1 MRALVISGG
10 GSKGAFAG
18 GVAQYLLEKEKNNY
32 DIFIGTSTG
41 SLLVSHLALNK
52 IDKIKK
58 VYTSVNQDSI
68 FSRCPFRIKNKNG
81 VDTIRINHFNVI
93 INFLKGSKTFG
104 ESLNLRKL
112 IKKSITKEEFYELK
126 NGNKNVII
134 TVTNLSS
141 NEVEYKS
148 ISDFD
153 YDDFCDWIWISCNYI
168 PFMSLVTKN
177 NCEYGDGGFSS
188 LVPIHEAINRGATE
202 IDVIILETELYIS
215 PKFTGKNPF
224 SLMVNLFGTLLD
236 QVKKND
242 IAIGKLAAID
252 KNVKLNLYYT
262 PTQLTSNALVFNK
275 KNMENW
281 WRLGYEYVQN
291 KSEIISKTKG
301 IITTIVLP
309 HS

>member
-18 GVAQYLLEKEKNNY
+18 GVAQYLLEEKKNEY

-41 SLLVSHLALNK
+41 SLLVSHLALNR

-58 VYTSVNQDSI
+58 VYISVNQDSI
-68 FSRCPFRIKNKNG
+68 FSRSPFRIKNKNG
-81 VDTIRINHFNVI
+81 VDIISINHFNVL
-93 INFLKGSKTFG
+93 INFLKGSRTFG
-104 ESLNLRKL
+104 ESYNLRKL
-112 IKKSITKEEFYELK
+112 IKKTITKKDFDDLK
-126 NGNKNVII
+126 NGNKNVIV

-148 ISDFD
+148 ILDFE

-168 PFMSLVTKN
+168 PFMSLATKN
-177 NCEYGDGGFSS
+177 NFEYGDGGFTS
-188 LVPIHEAINRGATE
+188 LVPIREAIRLGATE
-202 IDVIILETELYIS
+202 IDVIILETEVHIS

-224 SLMVNLFGTLLD
+224 SLMVNLFETLLD
-236 QVKKND
+236 QVQRND
-242 IAIGKLAAID
+242 ITIGKLAAIN

-275 KNMENW
+275 ENMQKW
-281 WRLGYEYVQN
+281 WKQGFKSAQER
-291 KSEIISKTKG
+291 SEIMNVNK
-301 IITTIVLP
+301 L
-309 HS
+309 

>member
-18 GVAQYLLEKEKNNY
+18 GVAQFLLEEEKNKY

-41 SLLVSHLALNK
+41 SLLVCHLALNK
-52 IDKIKK
+52 IEKIKK
-58 VYTSVNQDSI
+58 VYTSVNQNSI
-68 FSRCPFRIKNKNG
+68 FNRCPFIIKNKNG
-81 VDTIRINHFNVI
+81 IDTIKINHFNVL
-93 INFLKGSKTFG
+93 INFLRGSKTFG
-104 ESLNLRKL
+104 ESYNLRKL
-112 IKKSITKEEFYELK
+112 IRRTITKSDFLELK
-126 NGNKNVII
+126 EGPKNIII

-148 ISDFD
+148 INDSS
-153 YDDFCDWIWISCNYI
+153 YDDFCDWIWISCNYV

-177 NCEYGDGGFSS
+177 NSEYGDGGFTS
-188 LVPIHEAINRGATE
+188 LVPIQEAINIGATE
-202 IDVIILETELYIS
+202 IDVIILETEVHIS

-242 IAIGKLAAID
+242 IKIGKLAAFH

-275 KNMENW
+275 INMRKW
-281 WRLGYEYVQN
+281 WKQGFETAQIR
-291 KSEIISKTKG
+291 STIIFKEKK
-301 IITTIVLP
+301 
-309 HS
+309 

>member
-18 GVAQYLLEKEKNNY
+18 GVAQFLLEEEKNKY

-41 SLLVSHLALNK
+41 SLLVCHLALNK
-52 IDKIKK
+52 IEKIKK
-58 VYTSVNQDSI
+58 VYTSVNQNSI
-68 FSRCPFRIKNKNG
+68 FNRCPFIIKNKNG
-81 VDTIRINHFNVI
+81 IDTIKINHFNVL
-93 INFLKGSKTFG
+93 INFLRGSKTFG
-104 ESLNLRKL
+104 ESYNLRKL
-112 IKKSITKEEFYELK
+112 IRRTITKSDFLELK
-126 NGNKNVII
+126 EGPKNIII

-148 ISDFD
+148 IKDSN
-153 YDDFCDWIWISCNYI
+153 YDDFCDWIWISCNYV

-177 NCEYGDGGFSS
+177 NSEYGDGGFTS
-188 LVPIHEAINRGATE
+188 LVPIQEAISLGATE
-202 IDVIILETELYIS
+202 IDVIILETEVHIS

-224 SLMVNLFGTLLD
+224 SLMINLFGTLLD

-242 IAIGKLAAID
+242 IKIGKLAALN

-275 KNMENW
+275 INMRKW
-281 WRLGYEYVQN
+281 WKQGFETAQIR
-291 KSEIISKTKG
+291 STIIFKDKK
-301 IITTIVLP
+301 
-309 HS
+309 

>member
-18 GVAQYLLEKEKNNY
+18 GVAQFLLEEEKNKY

-41 SLLVSHLALNK
+41 SLLVCHLALNK
-52 IDKIKK
+52 IEKIKK
-58 VYTSVNQDSI
+58 VYTSVDQHSI
-68 FSRCPFRIKNKNG
+68 FNRCPFIIKNKNG
-81 VDTIRINHFNVI
+81 IDTIRINHFNVL
-93 INFLKGSKTFG
+93 INFLRGSKTFG
-104 ESLNLRKL
+104 ESYNLKKL
-112 IKKSITKEEFYELK
+112 IKKTITESEFIELK
-126 NGNKNVII
+126 KSSMNIII

-148 ISDFD
+148 INDSS
-153 YDDFCDWIWISCNYI
+153 YDDFCDWIWISCNYV

-177 NCEYGDGGFSS
+177 NYEYGDGGFTS
-188 LVPIHEAINRGATE
+188 LVPIQEAISLGSTE
-202 IDVIILETELYIS
+202 IDVVILETEVHIS

-242 IAIGKLAAID
+242 VKIGKLAALH

-262 PTQLTSNALVFNK
+262 PTQLTSNALVFNRI
-275 KNMENW
+275 NMQKW
-281 WRLGYEYVQN
+281 WKQGFETAKIR
-291 KSEIISKTKG
+291 STIIFKDK
-301 IITTIVLP
+301 
-309 HS
+309 